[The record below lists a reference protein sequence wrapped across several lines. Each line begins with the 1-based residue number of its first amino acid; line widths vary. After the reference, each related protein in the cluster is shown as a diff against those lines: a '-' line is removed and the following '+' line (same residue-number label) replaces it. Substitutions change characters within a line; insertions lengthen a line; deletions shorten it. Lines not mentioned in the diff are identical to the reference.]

1 MATLKI
7 QKRIA
12 SSILKCGKRKVW
24 LDPNE
29 VSIISK
35 ANSRKSLHN
44 LITRGLVVKKS
55 LCASSRSRARR
66 TSEAKSRGRNSGYG
80 KRRGTREARIST
92 KSLWIR
98 HMRILRHLLRKY
110 RSNKKIDRHLYHSL
124 YAKSKG
130 NLYKNKRV
138 LIEVIHKEKT
148 EKARDEAID
157 GQFGARSARLN
168 AMRTRMARVL
178 GEKTSR

>member
-1 MATLKI
+1 MVGLKM

-12 SSILKCGKRKVW
+12 CSILKCGKRRVW
-24 LDPNE
+24 IDPNE

-44 LITRGLVVKKS
+44 LITRGFVVKKP
-55 LCASSRSRARR
+55 LRASSRSKARR
-66 TSEAKSRGRNSGYG
+66 TAEAKSMGRNLGYG

-110 RSNKKIDRHLYHSL
+110 RKSKKIEKHLYHSL

-148 EKARDEAID
+148 EKARDEAIE

-178 GEKTSR
+178 GEKISR